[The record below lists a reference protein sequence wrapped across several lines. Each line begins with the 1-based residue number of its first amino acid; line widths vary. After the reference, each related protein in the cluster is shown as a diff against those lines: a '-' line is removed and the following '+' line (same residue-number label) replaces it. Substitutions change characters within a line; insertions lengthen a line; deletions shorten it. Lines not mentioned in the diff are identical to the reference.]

1 MHLTYAALLRRALI
15 AGLVAGAVV
24 AVFLVIVVEPTIGDA
39 IALEEAAAAL
49 DPVAAAEAGHAH
61 DEPLFTRTT
70 QVIGG
75 VGALVIF
82 ALTLSVI
89 FATVYASI
97 RHRIRASSELVRVLT
112 VAAIGFGCFALF
124 PWLAYPAN
132 PPAVGDPDTV
142 DERTIQ
148 YLAAVAF
155 ALVAAVLIAQLSN
168 WLRNRT
174 DEPTRIVLVAAAVI
188 VVYGG
193 GLVALPATPDVIDPM
208 VPADLIW
215 QFRLRSIGTLAL
227 VWATFGLAFGWL
239 LQRAYDAP
247 STVTPVD
254 TGVTTP
260 A

>member
-1 MHLTYAALLRRALI
+1 MDLTYAVLLRRALI

-49 DPVAAAEAGHAH
+49 EPVSDAGAGHTHA
-61 DEPLFTRTT
+61 EPLFTRTAQT
-70 QVIGG
+70 IGG
-75 VGALVIF
+75 AGALIIF
-82 ALTLSVI
+82 SITLAVI

-97 RHRIRASSELVRVLT
+97 RHRIRATSELTRVLK
-112 VAAIGFGCFALF
+112 VAAIGFSCIALF

-142 DERTIQ
+142 NERTIQ
-148 YLAAVAF
+148 YLAALAF
-155 ALVAAVLIAQLSN
+155 AVLAAVLIGRLSS
-168 WLRNRT
+168 WLRART
-174 DEPTRIVLVAAAVI
+174 DDANRIVLVAAAIV

-193 GLVALPATPDVIDPM
+193 GLLALPATPDAIDPI

-239 LQRAYDAP
+239 LQRACDQP
-247 STVTPVD
+247 STV
-254 TGVTTP
+254 P
-260 A
+260 ASGATAPA